1 MGYFFRGGAEGEI
14 RQKLLEKNQ
23 IDTVIGLPSNLFS
36 NTGIPVCII
45 ILKKNRD
52 LNEPVLFID
61 ASHNFI
67 KVGKQNVKLQEK
79 ILLRL

>member
-1 MGYFFRGGAEGEI
+1 MYHH
-14 RQKLLEKNQ
+14 
-23 IDTVIGLPSNLFS
+23 
-36 NTGIPVCII
+36 
-45 ILKKNRD
+45 LKKNRD

-67 KVGKQNVKLQEK
+67 KVGKQNVLQEK

>member
-1 MGYFFRGGAEGEI
+1 MNTYDFKLDIFEGPLD
-14 RQKLLEKNQ
+14 LLLHLIEKNQ

-61 ASHNFI
+61 A
-67 KVGKQNVKLQEK
+67 
-79 ILLRL
+79 

>member
-1 MGYFFRGGAEGEI
+1 MY
-14 RQKLLEKNQ
+14 
-23 IDTVIGLPSNLFS
+23 
-36 NTGIPVCII
+36 I

-67 KVGKQNVKLQEK
+67 KVGKQNVLQEK
-79 ILLRL
+79 DIAKIVIHTVIVQKKKATVT